1 MERLV
6 ELHNTVNGPMYLV
19 TTDTVISESLR
30 QTGDYAPEEKSL
42 LGELITSGA
51 TVVDVGAN
59 VGNHTLFFSQQV
71 GDNGRVLSFEPQRF
85 LFQVLCANSL
95 LGQFRNIWPYRV
107 AVGDAQG
114 AVDIPVPNYD
124 RPNDFGGY
132 SLECDTF
139 KEPGEITTLDA
150 LSLSECHL
158 IKIDVEGMELSVLKG
173 AQATIRLT
181 KPFLYFDDNRA
192 EFRDEIVTFAHEV
205 LDYRLYRH
213 GPNVVA
219 HHRTIDQP
227 HVLSK
232 MIELPRGKAV
242 APTNPSPI
250 IYVSVACFCDPDV
263 VETVKNLFAKAT
275 DVARIFVG
283 VCLQAMP
290 EDRRFDELS
299 TLSGVSV
306 DRINVEQA
314 RGPIYARA
322 RCESMVGD
330 AEYFLQIDCH
340 SRFFEGWDQILIE
353 ELALAERSHP
363 RAVLSHYPINIKNM
377 HSDEYLDRIGH
388 VNRYRQVDR
397 DDLKSHGSLVK
408 LPQTP
413 LPSLGISAAMLFMR
427 STDRKAI
434 GYDPALDFGLHA
446 AEQVLYAI
454 RLWTHG
460 FDVFCPTRH
469 AVATDYVGSR
479 DRIPPEAKRISNA
492 NRGDWPDATWSK
504 VKFLLG
510 LDTREQVDSVYAEG
524 LAGCLKHYGLGD
536 TRTLLEYF
544 QFAGIHDDLKRT
556 FPNYIY
562 SDD

>member
-1 MERLV
+1 M
-6 ELHNTVNGPMYLV
+6 
-19 TTDTVISESLR
+19 
-30 QTGDYAPEEKSL
+30 
-42 LGELITSGA
+42 
-51 TVVDVGAN
+51 
-59 VGNHTLFFSQQV
+59 
-71 GDNGRVLSFEPQRF
+71 
-85 LFQVLCANSL
+85 
-95 LGQFRNIWPYRV
+95 
-107 AVGDAQG
+107 
-114 AVDIPVPNYD
+114 
-124 RPNDFGGY
+124 
-132 SLECDTF
+132 
-139 KEPGEITTLDA
+139 
-150 LSLSECHL
+150 
-158 IKIDVEGMELSVLKG
+158 
-173 AQATIRLT
+173 
-181 KPFLYFDDNRA
+181 
-192 EFRDEIVTFAHEV
+192 
-205 LDYRLYRH
+205 
-213 GPNVVA
+213 
-219 HHRTIDQP
+219 
-227 HVLSK
+227 
-232 MIELPRGKAV
+232 KAV
-242 APTNPSPI
+242 TPINQPPI
-250 IYVSVACFCDPDV
+250 IFVSVACFCDPDV
-263 VETVKNLFAKAT
+263 VETVKDLFAMASES
-275 DVARIFVG
+275 ARVFVG

-290 EDRRFDELS
+290 EDRRFDELAS
-299 TLSGVSV
+299 LSGVSV
-306 DRINVEQA
+306 DRINVDQA
-314 RGPIYARA
+314 RGPIYARV
-322 RCESMVGD
+322 RCEAMMGD

-340 SRFFEGWDQILIE
+340 SRFFKGWDQILIE
-353 ELALAERSHP
+353 ELALAERIHP

-397 DDLKSHGSLVK
+397 DALKSHGSLVK

-427 STDRKAI
+427 SADRKAI

-469 AVATDYVGSR
+469 AVATDYEGSR

-510 LDTREQVDSVYAEG
+510 LDTREQVDPVYADG

-544 QFAGIHDDLKRT
+544 QFAGIHDDLTRT